1 MKYTSIYAGA
11 RKNDLSPHEEI
22 SAEALGDVQSKV
34 DSVYD
39 LFVETVA
46 RNRNINLNDVKATE
60 AGIFLGEE
68 GLEAGLADQVLS
80 WNQIMETI
88 TTSKGGI
95 NMNFKEK
102 LDALLADASDEEVT
116 DAFEQLG
123 YTSKENLPDVEAVKA
138 DAKVEAIREYVE
150 QHAGDVQETQE
161 VADLRQEVEGLK
173 TEIADSRKETETE
186 KDARRHLELTQ
197 EIKDI
202 GVVGDVEKQVR
213 IIFSVEKIN
222 PELSV
227 EMLDQLKENR
237 EALDAS
243 GFFSE
248 IGVSGDGSSTESA
261 TAFDQLKAKVDEL
274 KAEGVK
280 PTDAWRRVAKENPA
294 MYKTYVDG
302 RK

>member
-1 MKYTSIYAGA
+1 M
-11 RKNDLSPHEEI
+11 
-22 SAEALGDVQSKV
+22 
-34 DSVYD
+34 
-39 LFVETVA
+39 
-46 RNRNINLNDVKATE
+46 
-60 AGIFLGEE
+60 
-68 GLEAGLADQVLS
+68 
-80 WNQIMETI
+80 
-88 TTSKGGI
+88 
-95 NMNFKEK
+95 
-102 LDALLADASDEEVT
+102 
-116 DAFEQLG
+116 
-123 YTSKENLPDVEAVKA
+123 
-138 DAKVEAIREYVE
+138 
-150 QHAGDVQETQE
+150 
-161 VADLRQEVEGLK
+161 
-173 TEIADSRKETETE
+173 
-186 KDARRHLELTQ
+186 TQ